1 MKHGI
6 KAVSLALAGLA
17 FGHSSV
23 TLAGDAPT
31 FAQAIRG
38 GVVSAQV
45 RLRDERVTQ
54 SGLQD
59 AEALTVRT
67 RLAFTTLAYA
77 HLRFS
82 AELENIIALDGDA
95 YDQAG
100 LNPGGKG
107 KAVVSDPEITE
118 LNQLWGE
125 WSQSG
130 RTLKVGRQRLALDN
144 GRFIGDAGWRQ
155 NQQTFDAAVL
165 QDRSWAGTTLTYG
178 YIDAV
183 NRVVGRHHPQGRYD
197 SQSHVLQADRA
208 FRTGSVAA
216 YAYLLDFDPSPSNS
230 CATYGVNGRREFELP
245 EGARLTLRGAWA
257 TQQDDGRSPLEYRA
271 EYSDFEVGVKRGQWA
286 LAAEREQLGSGNRVG
301 FKTPL
306 ASLHAFNGWADLFTT
321 TPTAGVRDF
330 SVKASTDLPAKA
342 AFTLWWHD
350 YEAVAES
357 REYGTE
363 WDALISRPFGR
374 RVQGVVKFADFHS
387 RTTTFPDVRKVWVQ
401 VDLTL

>member
-1 MKHGI
+1 MKRGVR
-6 KAVSLALAGLA
+6 AAWLVLAGVASLGSTA
-17 FGHSSV
+17 LV
-23 TLAGDAPT
+23 AGEAPT
-31 FAQAIRG
+31 LAQAIRG

-45 RLRDERVTQ
+45 RVRDERVTQ
-54 SGLQD
+54 SGLRD

-67 RLAFTTLAYA
+67 RLAFTTQAWI

-82 AELENIIALDGDA
+82 AELENIVALDGDA

-107 KAVVSDPEITE
+107 KAVVSDLEITE
-118 LNQLWGE
+118 LNQLWAE
-125 WSQSG
+125 WAQSA
-130 RTLKVGRQRLALDN
+130 RTLKVGRQRLVLDN

-183 NRVVGRHHPQGRYD
+183 NRVVGRHHPQGCYD
-197 SQSHVLQADRA
+197 SRSHVLQAERA
-208 FRTGSVAA
+208 FRAGSVSA
-216 YAYLLDFDPSPSNS
+216 YAYLLDFDPSPANS
-230 CATYGVNGRREFELP
+230 CATYGVNGRREFQLP
-245 EGARLTLRGAWA
+245 EGVRLTLRGAWA
-257 TQQDDGRSPLEYRA
+257 TQHDDGRSPLDYRA
-271 EYSDFEVGVKRGQWA
+271 EYSDFEVGMKRGKWA

-321 TPTAGVRDF
+321 TPAAGLRDF
-330 SVKASTDLPAKA
+330 SLKALADLPAKA
-342 AFTLWWHD
+342 ALTLWWHD

-357 REYGTE
+357 RAYGTE

-374 RVQGVVKFADFHS
+374 RVQAMVKFADFRS
-387 RTTTFPDVRKVWVQ
+387 RTTAFPDVRKLWVQ